1 MKNSFIKIFRVS
13 ALAVLTLTGCF
24 HNTNRLSVSSSSPS
38 SAATKEY
45 EITQFF
51 GDDDDIDAYIQNM
64 KNDDYCEAIT
74 ASDNHKH
81 IVVTATEEQR
91 KKWISK
97 AESVIKD
104 TIQGIE
110 PENHYQIACEN
121 DDTKM
126 VISATKDWNTQQLAL
141 DMSLVLYNM
150 EIVQIFSGVQS
161 WNVDFIVQDMS
172 DQKIMYE
179 VQYPQKEIDFG
190 DSLWENVEESK

>member
-1 MKNSFIKIFRVS
+1 MKNHLIRIVCISV
-13 ALAVLTLTGCF
+13 LAILNLTGCF
-24 HNTNRLSVSSSSPS
+24 DNTNKLSISSSSPS
-38 SAATKEY
+38 SAATTKY

-51 GDDDDIDAYIQNM
+51 GSDDDIDEYIQNV
-64 KNDDYCEAIT
+64 KDENCCEAIT
-74 ASDNHKH
+74 TSENHKH
-81 IVVTATEEQR
+81 IVVTVTEEQR